1 MKWEFVYLIICN
13 QWNSTSETTR
23 SFYCWSN
30 YRRTIKLLK
39 IKIASVLVEQD
50 ATKKFVTHKVLRLHV
65 INVLLIEPRISENDL
80 NSGTFKVFQVKKKL
94 IHCALWQTRNS
105 ISVRLCATWNETLS
119 LSLFILSN
127 EIGIPVL
134 PRVSKYEFSSSR

>member
-1 MKWEFVYLIICN
+1 MGICISN
-13 QWNSTSETTR
+13 NLQPVKQHEWTR

-119 LSLFILSN
+119 LSLSLFILSN